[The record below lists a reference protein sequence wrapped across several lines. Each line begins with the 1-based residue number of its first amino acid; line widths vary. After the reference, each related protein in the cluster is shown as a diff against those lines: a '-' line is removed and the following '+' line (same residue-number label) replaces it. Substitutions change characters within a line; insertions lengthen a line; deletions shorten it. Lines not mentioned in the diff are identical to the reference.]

1 MQATQSTPSA
11 ASGVAIQNGGT
22 VRLDQPSHCYRIQ
35 SGRFEIY
42 AMLGGRRL
50 YLAEVSAGQT
60 LMCAPCAEGQLLA
73 VAPEGGVLVVQAAAA
88 IPIPALAAMA
98 DDWVLALSE
107 SLVRLGQTRPTVQ
120 AMDAGMAQAGHDG
133 QHIHTAKGVL
143 WVVAKAADLRFLG
156 VGAPSQMV
164 PISPMLWASITANGP
179 LDFVPAELFALGSI
193 TQSLSSFHTLL
204 LTHLHANLNEQSR
217 LEAERIAER
226 EEQVAI
232 DLAKVLDGHER
243 ILETKVIPAVDDD
256 LVYAWRTIGGDVPA
270 GMNQSDATNFAELAD
285 SMHMPYRR
293 VSLTGPWWT
302 TDLGPLIGQRL
313 EDGRPVALVP
323 DWRGRYRM
331 HIQGNKPQ
339 RVTAEIAST
348 LDASAFAVV
357 KPMPERKLRPRDLLI
372 VAIAS
377 CAGDLTTLLVA
388 TLGASLLG
396 LLVPIATGHI
406 IDTFVPSEMRGQLW
420 MLGIM
425 LVVAQFCSFLLKASS
440 DLARQRIDGRVAARL
455 QGGVM
460 DRVFRMPSFVLRT
473 FSSTDLAMRVMSI
486 DGIRRTVTGIALNT
500 LLTGAFGLTSIGLL
514 FYYDVYG
521 ALVALALFV
530 VLAGTGAFAGYKQIN
545 AMLKGE
551 QMSANVATFTQQL
564 MENISTLRAFGA
576 EKRAYIQWSRN
587 SIEMRKRGLRGKRI
601 QILFDTMLS
610 GYDLLALA
618 SVFIVLGRQTDGS
631 MSSGSFMAFAS
642 AYGNFLGA
650 SIGFGRAML
659 PVAGL
664 IPMYARIKPLMENTP
679 ERSGSAQNPGQLSG
693 ALEVANVAFAYPGSP
708 RVLTR
713 MNFRVEPGQFV
724 ALVGAS
730 GCGKST
736 LVNLLLGIDKPEQ
749 GAILYDGNNLADLDV
764 TAVRRQF
771 GVCRQNGRMF
781 SGSLYE
787 NILGAHQGTQAD
799 VWEAARLAGI
809 DEELRALPMQ
819 LHTVVTEGSA
829 TFSGGQV
836 QRLLLARAL
845 VGNPRFVVLDE
856 ATSALDNITQDLVV
870 RNVERLGVTRIVVA
884 HRLSTIRNADVIL
897 FIRDGQVSE
906 AGNYEELVALGGDF
920 AHFVTRQSL

>member
-1 MQATQSTPSA
+1 MQTTPSSPSTA
-11 ASGVAIQNGGT
+11 GVTIQNGGS
-22 VRLDQPSHCYRIQ
+22 VRLDQPAHCYLIQ

-42 AMLGGRRL
+42 AMLGGRRM
-50 YLAEVSAGQT
+50 YLAEIAAGQS
-60 LMCAPCAEGQLLA
+60 LMCAPCSQGQLIA
-73 VAPEGGVLVVQAAAA
+73 IAPEGGVLVVQAAASLSM
-88 IPIPALAAMA
+88 PVLSSMA
-98 DDWVLALSE
+98 DNWVLALSE

-120 AMDAGMAQAGHDG
+120 AMGAGMAQTGHDG
-133 QHIHTAKGVL
+133 QHIHSAKGVL
-143 WVVAKAADLRFLG
+143 WVVSKAADLRFLG
-156 VGAPSQMV
+156 VGEPSQMV
-164 PISPMLWASITANGP
+164 PISPMLWARVTAAGP
-179 LDFVPAELFALGSI
+179 LDFVAAELFALGSVI
-193 TQSLSSFHTLL
+193 QSLSSFHGQLL
-204 LTHLHANLNEQSR
+204 SHLHTDLIEQSR
-217 LEAERIAER
+217 LEAERIAQR
-226 EEQVAI
+226 EEQVAQ
-232 DLAKVLDGHER
+232 DLANVMEGHER
-243 ILETKVIPAVDDD
+243 ILESKMNAAADDD
-256 LVYAWRTIGGDVPA
+256 LVYAWRMVAGEVPA
-270 GMNQSDATNFAELAD
+270 GMNQSGKTDFIAFAD
-285 SMHMPYRR
+285 SMHTPYRR
-293 VSLTGPWWT
+293 VSLTSRWWN
-302 TDLGPLIGQRL
+302 TDMGPLIGQRL

-323 DWRGRYRM
+323 DWRGRYRL
-331 HIQGNKPQ
+331 HVQGSKPQ
-339 RVTAEIAST
+339 RVNASIAAT
-348 LDASAFAVV
+348 LDTSAFSVV
-357 KPMPERKLRPRDLLI
+357 KPLPERKLRPRDLVI

-377 CAGDLTTLLVA
+377 CAGDLSTLMVA

-396 LLVPIATGHI
+396 LLIPIATGHI

-425 LVVAQFCSFLLKASS
+425 LVVAQLCAFLLKASS

-473 FSSTDLAMRVMSI
+473 FSSTDLAMRVISI

-500 LLTGAFGLTSIGLL
+500 LLTGVFGLTSIGLL

-521 ALVALALFV
+521 ALVALSLFV
-530 VLAGTGAFAGYKQIN
+530 VLAAAGTFAGYKQIN
-545 AMLKGE
+545 ALLKGE

-564 MENISTLRAFGA
+564 MENISTLRVFGA

-587 SIEMRKRGLRGKRI
+587 SIEMRKRGLRAKRI
-601 QILFDTMLS
+601 SISFDTLLS
-610 GYDLLALA
+610 GYDLLAMA
-618 SVFIVLGRQTDGS
+618 SVFIVLGRHTEG
-631 MSSGSFMAFAS
+631 MSSGSFMAFAA
-642 AYGNFLGA
+642 AYANFLNA

-664 IPMYARIKPLMENTP
+664 IPMYARVKPLMENTP
-679 ERSGSAQNPGQLSG
+679 ERSGTAQSPGRLSG
-693 ALEVANVAFAYPGSP
+693 ALEVANVAFAYPGGP
-708 RVLTR
+708 KILTR

-736 LVNLLLGIDKPEQ
+736 LVNLLLGVDKPEQ
-749 GAILYDGNNLADLDV
+749 GAILFDGNNLADLDV

-781 SGSLYE
+781 SGTLYE
-787 NILGAHQGTQAD
+787 NILGAHSGTQAD

-809 DEELRALPMQ
+809 DEEIRALPMQ

-829 TFSGGQV
+829 TFSGGQI

-906 AGNYEELVALGGDF
+906 AGNYDELYALGGDF
-920 AHFVTRQSL
+920 ARFVKRQSL

>member
-11 ASGVAIQNGGT
+11 ATGVAIQNGGT
-22 VRLDQPSHCYRIQ
+22 VRLDQPAHCYQIQ

-42 AMLGGRRL
+42 AMLGGRRMF
-50 YLAEVSAGQT
+50 LAEVSAGHS
-60 LMCAPCAEGQLLA
+60 LMCAPCNEGQLLA
-73 VAPEGGVLVVQAAAA
+73 VAPEGGVLLVQAAAA
-88 IPIPALAAMA
+88 IPIPLLASLA
-98 DDWVLALSE
+98 DNWVLALSE

-120 AMDAGMAQAGHDG
+120 AMEAGMAQAGHEG
-133 QHIHTAKGVL
+133 QNIHTAKGVL
-143 WVVAKAADLRFLG
+143 WVVAKAPDLRFLG
-156 VGAPSQMV
+156 VGEPSQMV
-164 PISPMLWASITANGP
+164 PISPMLWASISANGP
-179 LDFVPAELFALGSI
+179 LDFVPAELFALSSI
-193 TQSLSSFHTLL
+193 TQSLSSFHAML
-204 LTHLHANLNEQSR
+204 LTHLHANLDEQSR
-217 LEAERIAER
+217 IETERIAQR
-226 EEQVAI
+226 EEQVAA

-243 ILETKVIPAVDDD
+243 ILETKVTPPADDD
-256 LVYAWRTIGGDVPA
+256 LVYALRSIGGNVPA
-270 GMNQSDATNFAELAD
+270 AMNRSDKANFPELAD
-285 SMHMPYRR
+285 AMHMPYRR
-293 VSLTGPWWT
+293 VSLTGQWWR

-313 EDGRPVALVP
+313 TDACPIALVP
-323 DWRGRYRM
+323 DWRGRYRL
-331 HIQGNKPQ
+331 HLQGQKPQ
-339 RVTAEIAST
+339 LVSAEIA
-348 LDASAFAVV
+348 ASLEAFAFAVV
-357 KPMPERKLRPRDLLI
+357 KPMPERKLKPRDLLI
-372 VAIAS
+372 VAIAA
-377 CAGDLTTLLVA
+377 CAGDLTTLMVA
-388 TLGASLLG
+388 TMGASLLG

-425 LVVAQFCSFLLKASS
+425 LVVAQFCAFLLKASS

-514 FYYDVYG
+514 FYYDIYG
-521 ALVALALFV
+521 ALVALVLFLI
-530 VLAGTGAFAGYKQIN
+530 LAVTGAFAGYRQIN

-618 SVFIVLGRQTDGS
+618 SVFIVLGRQTEG
-631 MSSGSFMAFAS
+631 MSSGSFMAFAT
-642 AYGNFLGA
+642 AYANFLAA

-664 IPMYARIKPLMENTP
+664 IPMYSRIKPLMENTP
-679 ERSGSAQNPGQLSG
+679 ERSGSAQNPGRLSG

-708 RVLTR
+708 RILKR

-749 GAILYDGNNLADLDV
+749 GAILFDGNNLADLDV

-884 HRLSTIRNADVIL
+884 HRLSTIRNADLIL

-906 AGNYEELVALGGDF
+906 AGNYDELLALGGDF
-920 AHFVTRQSL
+920 AHFVNRQSL

>member
-1 MQATQSTPSA
+1 MPATQSTPSA
-11 ASGVAIQNGGT
+11 AAGVAIQNGGT
-22 VRLDQPSHCYRIQ
+22 VRLDQAAHCYSIQ

-42 AMLGGRRL
+42 AILGGRRM
-50 YLAEVSAGQT
+50 YLAEIAAGQS
-60 LMCAPCAEGQLLA
+60 LMCAPCGQGQLIA
-73 VAPEGGVLVVQAAAA
+73 VAPEGGVLLVQAAASLSM
-88 IPIPALAAMA
+88 PVLASMA
-98 DDWVLALSE
+98 DNWVLALSE
-107 SLVRLGQTRPTVQ
+107 SLARLGQTRPTVQ
-120 AMDAGMAQAGHDG
+120 AMGSGMAQAGHDG
-133 QHIHTAKGVL
+133 QHIHSSKGVL

-156 VGAPSQMV
+156 VGEPSQMV
-164 PISPMLWASITANGP
+164 PISPTLWASVTANGP
-179 LDFVPAELFALGSI
+179 LDFVPAELFALGSVI
-193 TQSLSSFHTLL
+193 QSLSSFHGHL
-204 LTHLHANLNEQSR
+204 LTHLHADLTERGR
-217 LEAERIAER
+217 LEAERIAQR
-226 EEQVAI
+226 EELVAQ
-232 DLAKVLDGHER
+232 DLSKVMDGHER
-243 ILETKVIPAVDDD
+243 ILESKMNTAVDDD
-256 LVYAWRTIGGDVPA
+256 LVYAWRMVGGDIPA
-270 GMNQSDATNFAELAD
+270 GMNQSDKTDFPEFADA
-285 SMHMPYRR
+285 MHMPYRR
-293 VSLTGPWWT
+293 ISLSGLWWT
-302 TDLGPLIGQRL
+302 TDMGPLVGQRL
-313 EDGRPVALVP
+313 EDGRPIALVP

-331 HIQGNKPQ
+331 HVQGNKPQ
-339 RVTAEIAST
+339 RVNASIAAT
-348 LDASAFAVV
+348 LDAGAFSVV
-357 KPMPERKLRPRDLLI
+357 KPMPERKLRPRDLII
-372 VAIAS
+372 VAIAA
-377 CAGDLTTLLVA
+377 CAGDLTTLMVA
-388 TLGASLLG
+388 TMGASLLG

-425 LVVAQFCSFLLKASS
+425 LVMAQLCSFLLKASS

-500 LLTGAFGLTSIGLL
+500 LLTGVFGLTSIGLL

-521 ALVALALFV
+521 ALVALSLFV
-530 VLAGTGAFAGYKQIN
+530 VLAGAGTFAGYKQIN
-545 AMLKGE
+545 ALLKGE

-564 MENISTLRAFGA
+564 MENISTLRVFGA
-576 EKRAYIQWSRN
+576 EKRAYVQWSRN
-587 SIEMRKRGLRGKRI
+587 SIEMRKRGLRAKSI
-601 QILFDTMLS
+601 SISFETLLS
-610 GYDLLALA
+610 GYDLLAMA
-618 SVFIVLGRQTDGS
+618 SVFIVLGRHTEG
-631 MSSGSFMAFAS
+631 MSSGSFMAFAA
-642 AYGNFLGA
+642 AYANFLNA

-679 ERSGSAQNPGQLSG
+679 ERSGTAQSPGRLSG

-708 RVLTR
+708 RVLQQ

-736 LVNLLLGIDKPEQ
+736 LVNLLLGIDKPEE
-749 GAILYDGNNLADLDV
+749 GAILFDGNNLADLDV

-781 SGSLYE
+781 SGTLYE
-787 NILGAHQGTQAD
+787 NILGAHSGTQAD

-809 DEELRALPMQ
+809 DEEIRALPMQ

-829 TFSGGQV
+829 TFSGGQI

-897 FIRDGQVSE
+897 FIRDGRVSE
-906 AGNYEELVALGGDF
+906 AGNYEALVRHGGDF
-920 AHFVTRQSL
+920 AHFVKRQSL

>member
-1 MQATQSTPSA
+1 MQTTQSTPSTT
-11 ASGVAIQNGGT
+11 GVVIQNGGT
-22 VRLDQPSHCYRIQ
+22 VRLDQAAHCYLIE

-42 AMLGGRRL
+42 AILGSRRL
-50 YLAEVSAGQT
+50 YLTEIAAGQS
-60 LMCAPCAEGQLLA
+60 LMCAPCDQGQLIA
-73 VAPEGGVLVVQAAAA
+73 VAPEGGVLQVQAAAA
-88 IPIPALAAMA
+88 IPMSELASSANN
-98 DDWVLALSE
+98 WVLALSE
-107 SLVRLGQTRPTVQ
+107 SVARLGQIRPTVLS
-120 AMDAGMAQAGHDG
+120 MDAGMAQAGHDG
-133 QHIHTAKGVL
+133 QHIHSARGVL
-143 WVVAKAADLRFLG
+143 WVIAKAAELRFLG
-156 VGAPSQMV
+156 VGEPSQMV
-164 PISPMLWASITANGP
+164 PISPVLWASVSANGP
-179 LDFVPAELFALGSI
+179 LDFVPAELFALSSI
-193 TQSLSSFHTLL
+193 SQSLSSFHGHLL
-204 LTHLHANLNEQSR
+204 AHLHADLIERAR
-217 LEAERIAER
+217 LEAERIAAR
-226 EEQVAI
+226 EEQVAH
-232 DLAKVLDGHER
+232 DLAKVMDGHER
-243 ILETKVIPAVDDD
+243 ILESKINAARDDD
-256 LVYAWRTIGGDVPA
+256 LVYAWRKTGGSVPP
-270 GMNQSDATNFAELAD
+270 GMNQSDKTDFAEFAD
-285 SMHMPYRR
+285 AMHMPYRR
-293 VSLTGPWWT
+293 VSLTGRWWN
-302 TDLGPLIGQRL
+302 TDMGSLVGQL
-313 EDGRPVALVP
+313 LADGRPVALVP
-323 DWRGRYRM
+323 DWRGRYRI

-339 RVTAEIAST
+339 LVNAEVAAT
-348 LDASAFAVV
+348 LDSSAFSVV

-377 CAGDLTTLLVA
+377 CAGDLTTLMVA

-396 LLVPIATGHI
+396 LLVPVATGHI
-406 IDTFVPSEMRGQLW
+406 IDTFVPSEMRGQLL
-420 MLGIM
+420 MLGVM

-521 ALVALALFV
+521 AVVALLLFLA
-530 VLAGTGAFAGYKQIN
+530 LAGAGAFAGYKQIN

-587 SIEMRKRGLRGKRI
+587 SIEMRKRGLRGKAISIR
-601 QILFDTMLS
+601 FDTLLS

-618 SVFIVLGRQTDGS
+618 TVFIVIGRQSES
-631 MSSGSFMAFAS
+631 MSSGSFMAFAT
-642 AYGNFLGA
+642 AYANFLGA

-664 IPMYARIKPLMENTP
+664 IPMYARVKPLMENTP
-679 ERSGSAQNPGQLSG
+679 ERSGMAQNPGRLSG

-749 GAILYDGNNLADLDV
+749 GAILFDGNNLADLDV

-787 NILGAHQGTQAD
+787 NILGAHHGTQAD

-809 DEELRALPMQ
+809 DEEIRALPMQ

-829 TFSGGQV
+829 TFSGGQI

-897 FIRDGQVSE
+897 FMRDGQVSE
-906 AGNYEELVALGGDF
+906 SGSYDELCARGGDF
-920 AHFVTRQSL
+920 AHFVKRQSL

>member
-1 MQATQSTPSA
+1 MNATQPTPA
-11 ASGVAIQNGGT
+11 TPAVAIQNGGT
-22 VRLDQPSHCYRIQ
+22 VRLDQPAHVYLIQ

-42 AMLGGRRL
+42 AMLNGRRM
-50 YLAEVSAGQT
+50 YLAEVAAGQA
-60 LMCAPCAEGQLLA
+60 LMCAPCDQGQLIA
-73 VAPEGGVLVVQAAAA
+73 VAPEGGVLVVQTLAST
-88 IPIPALAAMA
+88 PVSVLAAMA
-98 DDWVLALSE
+98 DAWVLALSE
-107 SLVRLGQTRPTVQ
+107 AVARLGLIRPTVQ
-120 AMDAGMAQAGHDG
+120 AVDPGFAQTGREG
-133 QHIHTAKGVL
+133 QHIHTARGVL
-143 WVVAKAADLRFLG
+143 WAVSQKPDLLFLG
-156 VGAPSQMV
+156 AGEPCQMV
-164 PISPMLWASITANGP
+164 PISQVLWASVCANGA
-179 LDFVPAELFALGSI
+179 LDFVAAELFALGSI
-193 TQSLSSFHTLL
+193 SQSLSSFHGLL
-204 LTHLHANLNEQSR
+204 LAHLHLQLQEQGR
-217 LEAERIAER
+217 LEAQRIALR
-226 EEQVAI
+226 EEQVAQDI
-232 DLAKVLDGHER
+232 AKVMEGHER
-243 ILETKVIPAVDDD
+243 ILETKIAPAADDD
-256 LVYAWRTIGGDVPA
+256 LVFAWRKTGGDVPP
-270 GMNQSDATNFAELAD
+270 GMNQSGKTDFAEFAD
-285 SMHMPYRR
+285 AMHMPYRR
-293 VSLTGPWWT
+293 VSLSGLWWN
-302 TDLGPLIGQRL
+302 TDLGPLVGQFL
-313 EDGRPVALVP
+313 TDGRPVALVP
-323 DWRGRYRM
+323 DWRGRYRL
-331 HIQGNKPQ
+331 HIQGSKPHL
-339 RVTAEIAST
+339 VNASIAAT
-348 LDASAFAVV
+348 LDSYAFSVV

-377 CAGDLTTLLVA
+377 CAGDLSTLMVA

-406 IDTFVPSEMRGQLW
+406 IDTFVPSEMRGQLL
-420 MLGIM
+420 MLGVM
-425 LVVAQFCSFLLKASS
+425 MVVAQVCAFLLKASS

-514 FYYDVYG
+514 FHYDVYG
-521 ALVALALFV
+521 AMVALLLFLA
-530 VLAGTGAFAGYKQIN
+530 LAGAGAFAGYKQIKT
-545 AMLKGE
+545 MLKGE

-576 EKRAYIQWSRN
+576 EKRAYVQWSRN

-601 QILFDTMLS
+601 SILFDTMLS

-618 SVFIVLGRQTDGS
+618 MVFIVLGRETES
-631 MSSGSFMAFAS
+631 MSSGSFMAFAA
-642 AYGNFLGA
+642 AYANFLAA

-664 IPMYARIKPLMENTP
+664 IPMYDRVKPLMENVP
-679 ERSGSAQNPGQLSG
+679 ERSGNAHNPGQLSG

-708 RVLTR
+708 SVLKR
-713 MNFRVEPGQFV
+713 ISFRVEPGQFV

-749 GAILYDGNNLADLDV
+749 GAILFDGNNLADLDV

-787 NILGAHQGTQAD
+787 NILGAHPGTQAD

-809 DEELRALPMQ
+809 DEEIRALPMQ

-870 RNVERLGVTRIVVA
+870 RNVERLGVTRIVIA
-884 HRLSTIRNADVIL
+884 HRLSTIRNADLIL

-906 AGNYEELVALGGDF
+906 YGSYDALCLQGGDF
-920 AHFVTRQSL
+920 ANFVNRQSL